1 MRACHHFDDL
11 AAGRSRKAMERV
23 SFVRLWHLLL
33 PQRPSTPESTA
44 HWVLAWQKTSS
55 PQRSFPYHRRDTFY
69 SCLPLRAQCPFR
81 CHTPEPPKVKPK
93 KYPKGHLYAEFDLC
107 PNKCVPRGPE
117 TTVQKNVQ
125 TPHTVGRGDF
135 VVATFTKN
143 MPLDRKPAAW
153 SVLCAMLF
161 WGSGRWEPA
170 PGGPTAKFFQ
180 PPPQRRT
187 PAIRVGSNEMK

>member
-1 MRACHHFDDL
+1 MAANLWDRMRACHHFDDL
-11 AAGRSRKAMERV
+11 AAGRSRKAMYRV

-55 PQRSFPYHRRDTFY
+55 PQRSFPYHRRLFSVLRCY

-117 TTVQKNVQ
+117 TTVQKKCAN
-125 TPHTVGRGDF
+125 
-135 VVATFTKN
+135 
-143 MPLDRKPAAW
+143 PAHCGKGGFCGCDVHEEHAFGQEA
-153 SVLCAMLF
+153 SSMVCFMCNAVLGFRQMGTC
-161 WGSGRWEPA
+161 SGR
-170 PGGPTAKFFQ
+170 
-180 PPPQRRT
+180 
-187 PAIRVGSNEMK
+187 SNSQIFSATSST